1 MTTSPTSQITTNFVN
16 RISFDNINSE
26 DYFEYTEEAKKD
38 QLEFNLNL
46 LNNNEELD
54 LNAEVTSQTS
64 NIDEFYDAI
73 CKFNSSANYVIFL
86 KNLNYSSY
94 MKRKYHLVCQ
104 QTQPKVYH

>member
-1 MTTSPTSQITTNFVN
+1 MASSPTSQITTNFVN

-26 DYFEYTEEAKKD
+26 DYFEYTEGAKKD

-73 CKFNSSANYVIFL
+73 CKFYSSKNYVIFL
-86 KNLNYSSY
+86 KN
-94 MKRKYHLVCQ
+94 
-104 QTQPKVYH
+104 